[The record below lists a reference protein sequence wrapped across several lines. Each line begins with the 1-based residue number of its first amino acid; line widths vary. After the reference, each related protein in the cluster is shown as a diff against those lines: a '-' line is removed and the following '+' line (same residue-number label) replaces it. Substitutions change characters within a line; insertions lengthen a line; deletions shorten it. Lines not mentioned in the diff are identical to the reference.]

1 MTLILSQT
9 EGGLDDDGIV
19 AAVRSGDIDSF
30 GALVSRHEKKMLN
43 IAFRLIGS
51 YEDACEVVQDAFVSA
66 YRNLGAFEGRS
77 KFSTWLAS
85 IVINLSRN
93 RIQQLSSLK
102 GREAYSL
109 DEPEDPDTGRPARD
123 AVATDPSPLQ
133 EMERKDVRKAVRLC
147 LGRLEAGFRE
157 MIVLRDLQGF
167 SYAEI
172 SAALNLAE
180 GTVKSRIF
188 RSREIMKNCLKK
200 LLGHGER

>member
-1 MTLILSQT
+1 MLLILSQE
-9 EGGLDDDGIV
+9 EGETGDDGIV
-19 AAVRSGDIDSF
+19 AAVRGGDIDSF

-43 IAFRLIGS
+43 IAFRMIGS

-93 RIQQLSSLK
+93 RIQQLASHS

-109 DEPEDPDTGRPARD
+109 DEPEYPDTGRPPRD
-123 AVATDPSPLQ
+123 AASTNPSALD
-133 EMERKDVRKAVRLC
+133 EMERKDVQEAVRRC

-167 SYAEI
+167 SYSEI
-172 SAALNLAE
+172 GAALNLAE

-188 RSREIMKNCLKK
+188 RARETMKNCLKK